1 MIRARVRRAQLL
13 LLASLLGLGGSGCG
27 FLKNLVGRNVVDLE
41 QAEVRSMSVDIRRD
55 QKTICPRQRVQ
66 MAVFV
71 DARLDGEEQFAQFE
85 TFRGDEVRN
94 HKLEFGWFA
103 FHSPQGKFDRDGW
116 FTPNPDLTLTASQ
129 EFQLKTVY
137 RKRPDQF
144 SFETSYKPDYYCIS
158 SAGAD
163 GQFGSAGVS
172 GNAGSEGEAG
182 QSNSDAPG
190 GDGGDGQAGGDAGPG
205 GDGGAG
211 PHIEAYATYVKTA
224 FYDKLVA
231 VVLEGGASDVLLFHP
246 ENQFTV
252 FAAGGSG
259 GPGGIGG
266 LGGRGGRGGDG
277 NPSGSGGRGGPGGR
291 GGVGGNGGAG
301 GSVVLHLDDRF
312 PELRNHFRVD
322 VSGGSG
328 GPGGS
333 AGSGGSGGDPG
344 AVRVSSNPDGSTPSG
359 TEGARGAQ
367 GPEGSPGSPGNAG
380 PAGTFDVRLEALGPQ
395 FSGLSG
401 IAVL

>member
-1 MIRARVRRAQLL
+1 MKTAYERRAQLL
-13 LLASLLGLGGSGCG
+13 LIASVLGLGTGCG

-41 QAEVRSMSVDIRRD
+41 QADVRSMSVDIRKT
-55 QKTICPRQRVQ
+55 QKTICPRERVQ

-71 DARLDGEEQFAQFE
+71 EAKLEGEDQVAQFE
-85 TFRGDEVRN
+85 TFKGNEGRN
-94 HKLEFGWFA
+94 HKLEFNWFA
-103 FHSPQGKFDRDGW
+103 FHSEQGSFDAEGW

-144 SFETSYKPDYYCIS
+144 SFDTTYKPDYSCIS

-172 GNAGSEGEAG
+172 GNGGNQGESG

-205 GDGGAG
+205 GNGGDG
-211 PHIEAYATYVKTA
+211 PRVEAYATYVKTA
-224 FYDKLVA
+224 FYEKLVA
-231 VVLEGGASDVLLFHP
+231 VVVEGGSSDVLLFHP

-266 LGGRGGRGGDG
+266 MGGRGGRGGDG

-301 GSVVLHLDDRF
+301 GVVVLHLDERF

-322 VSGGSG
+322 VSGGAG
-328 GPGGS
+328 GPGGG
-333 AGSGGSGGDPG
+333 AGSGGEGGDAG
-344 AVRVSSNPDGSTPSG
+344 SVRVSSGPDGTTPQG

-367 GPEGSPGSPGNAG
+367 GPQGSAGSPGNAG
-380 PAGTFDVRLEALGPQ
+380 PAGNFDVRLEPLGAQ
-395 FSGLSG
+395 FSGLNGVS
-401 IAVL
+401 VL